1 MKKTII
7 NLSLAAILATGVL
20 VTSSSNKVQADT
32 RQKHEVVL
40 IGYDVALGKI
50 IEDPPWGSHA
60 EFLGLVLKTS
70 TVTEGSPKFED
81 GSNLAQVLASYFDA
95 GFKLQT
101 DRIYSQ
107 LVLIKK

>member
-1 MKKTII
+1 MSVAAGLII
-7 NLSLAAILATGVL
+7 GALITCKSTPAN
-20 VTSSSNKVQADT
+20 ADQKGT
-32 RQKHEVVL
+32 RHEVVL
-40 IGYDVALGKI
+40 IGYNIALGKI
-50 IEDPPWGSHA
+50 IEDPPYGSHA
-60 EFLGLVLKTS
+60 EMLGLVLLNS
-70 TVTEGSPKFED
+70 TVSEGAPKYED